1 MKQHGRLIDY
11 RKGCRCEICSAANRA
26 YHRDYRRRKREGMK
40 PTSHVSVDV
49 VAEHVDNLVAAGLS
63 LAAIARLSGVT
74 AGTVHRIR
82 HRQVPRVW
90 PRTADCI
97 LGVTL
102 QDLPDEGLL
111 PSWPTQRLLVEL
123 KRAGISEVEITRAL
137 SVESPTHIDY
147 LLGPRH
153 VRKVTRRKVEILY
166 RLAARQGLVP
176 AAVLDEVGA

>member
-11 RKGCRCEICSAANRA
+11 RRGCRCEVCRAANRA

-49 VAEHVDNLVAAGLS
+49 VAEHVDNLVAAGLT
-63 LAAIARLSGVT
+63 LAAVARLSGVT

-90 PRTADCI
+90 PRTADRI

-102 QDLPDEGLL
+102 HDLPDDGLL

-123 KRAGISEVEITRAL
+123 KKAGISEVEITRAL
-137 SVESPTHIDY
+137 SVESPTYIDY

-176 AAVLDEVGA
+176 AAVLEEVGA